1 MSGGYWVLW
10 VVWGIFLHTIGPNKF
25 MGVMCVGG
33 EVGKIVFNLG
43 MHFTMKMHVWF
54 ALNLWPLL
62 AK

>member
-43 MHFTMKMHVWF
+43 MHFYNENACLVCFNPM
-54 ALNLWPLL
+54 APLG
-62 AK
+62 